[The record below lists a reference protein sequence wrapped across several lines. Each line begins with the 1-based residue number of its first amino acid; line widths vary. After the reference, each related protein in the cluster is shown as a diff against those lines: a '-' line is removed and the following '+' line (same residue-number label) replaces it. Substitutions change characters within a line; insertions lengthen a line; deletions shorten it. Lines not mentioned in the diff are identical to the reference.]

1 MLEKK
6 KLIKKVLELGRKLY
20 EYRTNNKNQI
30 NIGRFDLPFPDKYYN
45 TIGFTV
51 DEFLFILKNLSD
63 NLKTILNPS
72 NDLINIE
79 RGGEEVENTLTKD
92 LFYDIKK
99 IKEKNKRIQCDSNKK
114 FY

>member
-1 MLEKK
+1 M
-6 KLIKKVLELGRKLY
+6 
-20 EYRTNNKNQI
+20 
-30 NIGRFDLPFPDKYYN
+30 
-45 TIGFTV
+45 
-51 DEFLFILKNLSD
+51 SD

-99 IKEKNKRIQCDSNKK
+99 IKEKIKEYN
-114 FY
+114 